1 MSRKPGNKIKL
12 YAFIIGINLLLL
24 ELLSFFAVKYFED
37 KGGILDA
44 HPILHHTWKPYIRFH
59 DQNRSEPYYLVTNG
73 NRWVEEYD
81 IPTQKEART
90 FRIFFVG
97 DSNVQGVVAPEN
109 KMVEVVEKK
118 LNQSVAPDV
127 KIEVINTGTSSY
139 SPALYYLLVKNE
151 LIKYSPDLI
160 VICVDMTDVAN
171 DYNYLNSHAI
181 FQNGD
186 LISIDGIKEKKNPRT
201 YLYPEGFCR
210 LSNYGSLYN
219 FLAEHTSTFRLINTA
234 LLKTKVKKCAEFDK
248 SANWL
253 SLEWDKKVDS
263 CVNNSLGFLSKT
275 VRFLKDKNIK
285 VMLTGVPHYPQY
297 AGEWSN
303 KPHTVLE
310 EFAAKEHIPFLNSY
324 ERLKPIIENTKVE
337 KYYWNTDPTHFNKAG
352 NEIWAASQVEF
363 LTNPSNGLIPFSFK

>member
-44 HPILHHTWKPYIRFH
+44 HPILHHTWKPYIRFL

-139 SPALYYLLVKNE
+139 SPALYYL
-151 LIKYSPDLI
+151 
-160 VICVDMTDVAN
+160 
-171 DYNYLNSHAI
+171 
-181 FQNGD
+181 
-186 LISIDGIKEKKNPRT
+186 
-201 YLYPEGFCR
+201 
-210 LSNYGSLYN
+210 
-219 FLAEHTSTFRLINTA
+219 
-234 LLKTKVKKCAEFDK
+234 
-248 SANWL
+248 
-253 SLEWDKKVDS
+253 
-263 CVNNSLGFLSKT
+263 
-275 VRFLKDKNIK
+275 
-285 VMLTGVPHYPQY
+285 
-297 AGEWSN
+297 
-303 KPHTVLE
+303 
-310 EFAAKEHIPFLNSY
+310 
-324 ERLKPIIENTKVE
+324 
-337 KYYWNTDPTHFNKAG
+337 
-352 NEIWAASQVEF
+352 
-363 LTNPSNGLIPFSFK
+363 